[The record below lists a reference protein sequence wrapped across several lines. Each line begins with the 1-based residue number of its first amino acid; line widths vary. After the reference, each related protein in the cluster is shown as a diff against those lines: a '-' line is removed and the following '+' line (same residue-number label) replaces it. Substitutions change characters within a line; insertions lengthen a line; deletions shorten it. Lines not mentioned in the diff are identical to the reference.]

1 MNGERPVKI
10 SEITAII
17 KEILEGSFP
26 SVLLEGEISNYRP
39 SSTGHLYFTL
49 KDDSSSISAVMF
61 KGRSRQL
68 AFVPRDGMLVRA
80 KGSISVY
87 EARGTYQ
94 IIIDSMEQA
103 GTGDILRLLEE
114 RKQRLAREGLFDEKR
129 KRPIP
134 FFPERIAVITSP
146 TGAAVRDIVQILRRR
161 NPAIHIVILP
171 ASVQGSEAPESL
183 ARQIETANRF
193 AMADLIIIG
202 RGGGSLEDLLPFS
215 DESVVRSIA
224 SSKIPVISA
233 VGHET
238 DWSLSDLAADV
249 RAPTPSA
256 AAELASPL
264 AEDIL
269 DTIRT
274 SISLLEQSI
283 RGKTEKIRLMMGA
296 FTAESLEMRFRRIAQ
311 PRLLRF
317 DDAKEGLLEGMKKQ
331 LDTARRR
338 LEMASA
344 GLEGASPRAI
354 LKRGYSMVRNAESGA
369 IIRSASEAAPGTL
382 VEIIPGEGIIFARVE
397 EKHDEEI

>member
-224 SSKIPVISA
+224 ASKIPVISA

-274 SISLLEQSI
+274 SISLLEQS
-283 RGKTEKIRLMMGA
+283 
-296 FTAESLEMRFRRIAQ
+296 
-311 PRLLRF
+311 
-317 DDAKEGLLEGMKKQ
+317 
-331 LDTARRR
+331 
-338 LEMASA
+338 
-344 GLEGASPRAI
+344 
-354 LKRGYSMVRNAESGA
+354 
-369 IIRSASEAAPGTL
+369 
-382 VEIIPGEGIIFARVE
+382 
-397 EKHDEEI
+397 